1 MKLILRIFILIAIL
15 TPVLSQSQN
24 QDKQTVIIN
33 PTGGGF
39 QPIPALIPKP
49 FVATPD
55 AGPAAEELATVLGS
69 DLYNSDYFEMLD
81 ASSYPPYTG
90 QVKLGDYKTSRAKYV
105 ALLKVGLEGT
115 QVNVEARFYDVQS
128 EQLVVGKVYKWDRKF
143 VRHIAHRFGDE
154 ILYRLWGVKG
164 IFTSK
169 LAFSSD
175 RSGNRD
181 VWLMDYDGFNQT
193 QVTKSKNINLS
204 PDLSPNGQQVVYTTY
219 RAEQAATGQLLIV
232 YNIYDGKKSTL
243 YSQGTLNSAPA
254 WSPDGNRVA
263 FTSNVKGNAEIY
275 IINKDGSNLQQITF
289 NRAIDTSPAWNP
301 KTGQIAF
308 TSDRS
313 GNPMI
318 YIMNEDG
325 SNEQRLTYVGE
336 YNESAAWSPDGRM
349 LAYVSRSGINFD
361 IYVVD
366 MASNVVTRLTQ
377 NEGSNENPCW
387 SPDSRHIAFASNRT
401 GKYQIWTMLFDGT
414 KLRQLTRDGNNTS
427 ASWAPGE

>member
-1 MKLILRIFILIAIL
+1 MKLFIQILVLLTLL
-15 TPVLSQSQN
+15 TPVYSQT
-24 QDKQTVIIN
+24 QTDQQRIEGEISK
-33 PTGGGF
+33 PGF
-39 QPIPALIPKP
+39 EPIPAMIPKP

-55 AGPAAEELATVLGS
+55 AGPAAEELATVLGN
-69 DLYNSDYFEMLD
+69 DLYNSDYFEMID
-81 ASSYPPYTG
+81 ASAYPPYTG
-90 QVKLGDYKTSRAKYV
+90 QIKISDYKTSRAKYV
-105 ALLKVGLEGT
+105 ALLKVSLEGS

-181 VWLMDYDGFNQT
+181 VWLMDYDGYNQT
-193 QVTKSKNINLS
+193 QVTKSKHINLS
-204 PDLSPNGQQVVYTTY
+204 PDLSPDGKQVIYTTY
-219 RAEQAATGQLLIV
+219 RAEQAATGQMLIV

-254 WSPDGNRVA
+254 WSSDGSRIA

-275 IINKDGSNLQQITF
+275 VINKDGSNLKQITF

-313 GNPMI
+313 GNPMV

-325 SNEQRLTYVGE
+325 TNEQRLTYVGE

-401 GKYQIWTMLFDGT
+401 GKYQIWTMLFDGS